1 MYIMDIIFNIRKQQK
16 IMSRTKMLSVNPW
29 ISRELQ
35 DRNVYFK
42 RCTVGEVYSI
52 WYKYLFYRKVFF
64 SKRSFLAFHRFNIK
78 TWLKWCTFEAPPSDS
93 SPSPHFL
100 NHFRKQSVEIIFTSP
115 CTNRWK
121 RSWLLLL
128 EQRTANSTQGITFT
142 ASKTHIRKVSEVS
155 SEA

>member
-78 TWLKWCTFEAPPSDS
+78 TWLKWCTFDAPPSDLS
-93 SPSPHFL
+93 VVTLSAFSEPFPKAISWNYLHLSLHKPLEKVLIAIAWTAYSKFNPRDHFYS
-100 NHFRKQSVEIIFTSP
+100 KQ
-115 CTNRWK
+115 N
-121 RSWLLLL
+121 
-128 EQRTANSTQGITFT
+128 AY
-142 ASKTHIRKVSEVS
+142 
-155 SEA
+155 